1 MSFSDLISP
10 KAADHLAAFGPG
22 EEGRAARLNY
32 DVPLPG
38 AYSWDRLVGAQ
49 VPADWFV
56 DGARRLGRSLLE
68 LGVVTGDEGRLVSVD
83 RAKLAQLYRRLLPPT
98 ARPSLRL
105 VAEVGGVVEP
115 LLDQD
120 GPGRRQGLQAE
131 GRLVDPL
138 PRRALVAEPD
148 DVDLQRIRTESFL
161 DRLAERESA
170 VRPEQGTAEIVL
182 PLPGIGQSI
191 RSVPVDPVAQAVPR
205 LALVETWEL
214 RSHLGDYGLG
224 RTLQTFSLLP
234 GERTTITV
242 QTWRT
247 EAATR
252 DDATSIFDS
261 SDTAAQSRFTNSVS
275 TQTGAAYQ
283 DQGGWATSVS
293 TSASAGVNVG
303 LWHADFDMEAGF
315 AANHQ
320 EASRRFSTSVSEA
333 AFEHASQV
341 NNSRRQSISSSSSTS
356 TASGTAT
363 TVVRELSNTNLRRV
377 LNFVFRELNQ
387 TYRTEVVLRDVKV
400 AFCNGRQGSAEI
412 VPLPELGRLLRRHI
426 KPEHQKEAARFILAL
441 CAQRVD
447 ADGAAVATVQVGT
460 DPQGVAY
467 QWKPAALKP
476 DGTLEFDGD
485 PLASKVRWRFA
496 PVDGTGRE
504 SRGVVMHRDTVVL
517 RTDNL
522 VVEALLGQADAL
534 DPYGCALQALD
545 LLDRQS
551 QTRARD
557 AETRRVTDALA
568 LVSAQKDDER
578 VDAWQK
584 IFPDEP
590 EIEVVPVAAVA
601 NHDNHNGHN
610 GHVER

>member
-1 MSFSDLISP
+1 MDFSDLISP
-10 KAADHLAAFGPG
+10 QAADHLATFGPG
-22 EEGRAARLNY
+22 QEGKAARLNY

-38 AYSWDRLVGAQ
+38 AHSWDRIVGAQ

-56 DGARRLGRSLLE
+56 DGARRLGKSLLD

-83 RAKLAQLYRRLLPPT
+83 RAKLSQLYRRMLPPT

-115 LLDQD
+115 LLSQ
-120 GPGRRQGLQAE
+120 E
-131 GRLVDPL
+131 GRAAQAGSGRPDPL
-138 PRRALVAEPD
+138 ARRALVAEPD
-148 DVDLQRIRTESFL
+148 DVDLQRIRTASYLE
-161 DRLAERESA
+161 RLAERESA
-170 VRPEQGTAEIVL
+170 VSPDRGTAEVVL

-214 RSHLGDYGLG
+214 RSFLGDYGLG

-261 SDTAAQSRFTNSVS
+261 SDTAAQSRFTTSVAN
-275 TQTGAAYQ
+275 QTGSAYQ

-293 TSASAGVNVG
+293 TSASGGFNVG
-303 LWHADFDMEAGF
+303 LAHAEFEASAGF

-320 EASRRFSTSVSEA
+320 EASQRFSTSVSEA
-333 AFEHASQV
+333 AAEHASQV
-341 NNSRRQSISSSSSTS
+341 NNSRRQSINSTS
-356 TASGTAT
+356 QTNTASGTAT

-387 TYRTEVVLRDVKV
+387 TYRTEVVLKDVKV
-400 AFCNGRQGSAEI
+400 AFYNGRQGSAEI
-412 VPLPELGRLLRRHI
+412 VPLPDLGRLLRRHI
-426 KPEHQKEAARFILAL
+426 KPDRQEEAARFILAL
-441 CAQRVD
+441 CAERVD
-447 ADGAAVATVQVGT
+447 ADGDIASTLQVGT
-460 DPQGVAY
+460 DPQGITY
-467 QWKPAALKP
+467 RWNPAALES
-476 DGTLEFDGD
+476 DGTLRFDGN
-485 PLASKVRWRFA
+485 PLASDVRWRFA
-496 PVDGTGRE
+496 PVGRDGGAR
-504 SRGVVMHRDTVVL
+504 RGVVMHRDTVVL

-534 DPYGCALQALD
+534 DPYASALQALD
-545 LLDRQS
+545 LLDRES

-568 LVSAQKDDER
+568 LVSAQKEDTR
-578 VDAWQK
+578 VEAWQK
-584 IFPDEP
+584 VFPDEP
-590 EIEVVPVAAVA
+590 EIEVVPVAAVT
-601 NHDNHNGHN
+601 GHN
-610 GHVER
+610 NHVEH